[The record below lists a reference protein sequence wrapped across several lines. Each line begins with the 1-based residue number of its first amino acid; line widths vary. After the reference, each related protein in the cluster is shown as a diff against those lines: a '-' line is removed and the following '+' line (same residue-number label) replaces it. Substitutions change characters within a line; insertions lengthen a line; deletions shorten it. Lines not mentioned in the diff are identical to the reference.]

1 MQDPFDPDEFVER
14 LAWRTTGGMSR
25 NNPDDFDPMAMHMAF
40 EKTIKD
46 LKAMNVKMEKKV
58 NRFLW

>member
-1 MQDPFDPDEFVER
+1 
-14 LAWRTTGGMSR
+14 MSR

-46 LKAMNVKMEKKV
+46 LKAMNIKMEKKV
-58 NRFLW
+58 NHFVKFIVRRIKLLFEL